1 MCTPGQGLIYRKKSS
16 KVISLSRS
24 MPSSTDK
31 VLLVVSSVKVA
42 GEVAVVGKVLLV
54 VSTVEVAVEKV
65 PTGDAKAAPAH

>member
-1 MCTPGQGLIYRKKSS
+1 ML
-16 KVISLSRS
+16 
-24 MPSSTDK
+24 SSTDK

-65 PTGDAKAAPAH
+65 PAGDAKAAPAH